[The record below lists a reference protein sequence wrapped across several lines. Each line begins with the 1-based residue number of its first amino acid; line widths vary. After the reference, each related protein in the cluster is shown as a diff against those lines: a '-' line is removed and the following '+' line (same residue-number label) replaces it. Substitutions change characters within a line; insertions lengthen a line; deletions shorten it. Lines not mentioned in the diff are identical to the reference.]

1 MLISVLGYA
10 YLEGRRLLPTV
21 YGCNYRSGDHALSI
35 ILGEIQA
42 RGDLG
47 VKRDSGST
55 PNSLAE

>member
-21 YGCNYRSGDHALSI
+21 HGCDYRSGGHELSI

-42 RGDLG
+42 RGYLG
-47 VKRDSGST
+47 VKRDSGGT
-55 PNSLAE
+55 LNSLAE